1 MTTSP
6 TKHHRFCP
14 NCGAARTAK
23 QKHCGSC
30 GAFLPKIPACS
41 HCGAEVRSGV
51 SFCDTCGSALAPSVG
66 PAPREPAPATPPP
79 QPAVSSPE
87 PPSSVPSARPT
98 PKRSAFGWLVIGAVG
113 LVAVLG
119 VGLVGVG
126 LLDELLTSTP
136 PDYDDYVRTTA
147 AKTPV
152 ATPYQVSGADVDG
165 AKQVLAAAAG
175 ALSNGDTETFLQ
187 HVSSS
192 LPRSGAIALE
202 KATVLAQAFNGAR
215 MVRAES
221 PEVLSWEM
229 TLDGETVPF
238 QMIMQEGSWKIL

>member
-1 MTTSP
+1 
-6 TKHHRFCP
+6 
-14 NCGAARTAK
+14 
-23 QKHCGSC
+23 SC

-126 LLDELLTSTP
+126 L
-136 PDYDDYVRTTA
+136 
-147 AKTPV
+147 
-152 ATPYQVSGADVDG
+152 
-165 AKQVLAAAAG
+165 
-175 ALSNGDTETFLQ
+175 
-187 HVSSS
+187 
-192 LPRSGAIALE
+192 
-202 KATVLAQAFNGAR
+202 
-215 MVRAES
+215 
-221 PEVLSWEM
+221 
-229 TLDGETVPF
+229 
-238 QMIMQEGSWKIL
+238 

>member
-1 MTTSP
+1 MP
-6 TKHHRFCP
+6 
-14 NCGAARTAK
+14 AA
-23 QKHCGSC
+23 G
-30 GAFLPKIPACS
+30 
-41 HCGAEVRSGV
+41 
-51 SFCDTCGSALAPSVG
+51 PS
-66 PAPREPAPATPPP
+66 
-79 QPAVSSPE
+79 
-87 PPSSVPSARPT
+87 
-98 PKRSAFGWLVIGAVG
+98 PKRSVFGWLVIAAVG
-113 LVAVLG
+113 LVAIVG
-119 VGLVGVG
+119 VGLVGLV
-126 LLDELLTSTP
+126 LLEEILTSTP
-136 PDYDDYVRTTA
+136 PDDDDYMRTTA
-147 AKTPV
+147 AKTPMV
-152 ATPYQVSGADVDG
+152 TPYQVSGADVDG